1 MFEKLVELD
10 KKFDSIEKEMTNPE
24 VISNINKYNELN
36 KNRLE
41 LEEPVN
47 KYREYQKLKNE
58 IADAKEMIESG
69 GDKEFIQMAKDELFE
84 LQEKEEKTRQ
94 ELMLLLIPVD
104 PNDKKNVYLEI
115 RSGTGGE
122 EAALFA
128 RDLCEMYTRYAQN
141 KKWKVEMVD
150 YADADAGGFAK
161 VILFIKGDEVYS
173 KLKFESGTHR
183 VQRVPSTEA
192 SGRIHTSAA
201 TVAIMPEVDE
211 VDVKLDIKD
220 IKVDTY
226 RASGAGGQHVNKT
239 DSAIRLTHLPTG
251 IVVACQDGRS
261 QHQNRDTAM
270 KLLQAKIWDQQE
282 EERLKKEYQTRK
294 LQVGTG
300 DRSEKIRTYNYPQGR
315 ITDHRIGLTLYRLE
329 YIMLGDLD
337 EIVEALFAAD
347 RVDKLNNI

>member
-1 MFEKLVELD
+1 MLEKLVELE
-10 KKFDSIEKEMTNPE
+10 KKFIAIETEMSNPDI
-24 VISNINKYNELN
+24 ISNINKYNELN

-47 KYREYQKLKNE
+47 KYREYNKLKQE
-58 IADAKEMIESG
+58 IEDAKEMIASSD
-69 GDKEFIQMAKDELFE
+69 DKDFVQMAKDELLG
-84 LQEKEEKTRQ
+84 LQKQEETWKQ
-94 ELMLLLIPVD
+94 ELVLLLIPVD
-104 PNDKKNVYLEI
+104 PNDKKNAYLEI

-128 RDLCEMYTRYAQN
+128 RDLCDMYSRYAQN
-141 KKWKVEMVD
+141 NKWKVEMVE
-150 YADADAGGFAK
+150 ATEADAGGFAK
-161 VILFIKGDEVYS
+161 VILFIKGDAVYS

-201 TVAIMPEVDE
+201 TVAIMPETDS
-211 VDVKLDIKD
+211 VDVKLEQKD

-251 IVVACQDGRS
+251 IVVTCQDGRS
-261 QHQNRDTAM
+261 QHKNRDTAM
-270 KLLQAKIWDQQE
+270 KLLQAKLWEQQE
-282 EERLKKEYQTRK
+282 SERQKKESQTRK
-294 LQVGTG
+294 SQVGTG

-315 ITDHRIGLTLYRLE
+315 VTDHRIGLTLYRLE
-329 YIMLGDLD
+329 HIMLGDLE
-337 EIVEALFAAD
+337 EIIGGLFAAD
-347 RVDKLNNI
+347 RVDKLNSL